1 MNFCHFFCTFV
12 LQNIFDMLLYFK
24 IKNSRSFDEKGI
36 HFSLLATETCKD
48 AEGNE
53 NLPEHLIA
61 LPKYNVNVLKTA
73 AICGA
78 NASGK
83 SNVIKCLFDMRRII
97 NYSFTGQ
104 FYQDEQLQN
113 FLTDEFSERILGKK
127 SVLPYYPNKND
138 RKNIGKPTTYTL
150 GLLIENT
157 HFEYSFSYNHERI
170 LTEYLLEY
178 PDNETEISHFYR
190 EYNEKTNKYTY
201 KKLSAIFEKKDVQQS
216 ITKGSSL
223 FLSAIHQF
231 AENDT
236 YKIDLVEK
244 IFSAMQKIKITP
256 DGGADLG
263 ISLYYLQKEDL
274 LDKLKTALQNADFLL
289 SNIEPTFE
297 EKKGIFDVELKKI
310 TSFHKDVD
318 FNFVIE
324 ESDGTKAFVA
334 WFGYIWS
341 FLDKGETLFIDE
353 FGTYMH
359 PLLTRYFINLYYE
372 KNPNNAQLIIT
383 THDIKL
389 MDRRYTRDD
398 QVFLMERSDE
408 GNSELKRLSDYEIDD
423 KYVILD
429 NLYLQGAFG
438 AIPNIKG

>member
-1 MNFCHFFCTFV
+1 
-12 LQNIFDMLLYFK
+12 MLLYFK

-61 LPKYNVNVLKTA
+61 LPKYGVNVLKTA

-83 SNVIKCLFDMRRII
+83 SNVIKCLFDMLNIMQ
-97 NYSFTGQ
+97 NSFTGN
-104 FYQDEQLQN
+104 FTN
-113 FLTDEFSERILGKK
+113 KHFLTDDFSAQILGTKAI
-127 SVLPYYPNKND
+127 LPYYPNKNNT
-138 RKNIGKPTTYTL
+138 KNIGKPTTYTI

-157 HFEYSFSYNHERI
+157 HYEYSFSYNHEKF

-178 PDNETEISHFYR
+178 PDNEVEISHFYR
-190 EYNEKTNKYTY
+190 EHNEVKNKYVYT
-201 KKLSAIFEKKDVQQS
+201 KLSTIFEKTSVQQG

-231 AENDT
+231 AEDDT
-236 YKIDLVEK
+236 YKINFVE
-244 IFSAMQKIKITP
+244 ILFENIIKIGIMPEKP
-256 DGGADLG
+256 DLKYALFT
-263 ISLYYLQKEDL
+263 LQRRRSI
-274 LDKLKTALQNADFLL
+274 LDKLNESFKNVDFLINDI
-289 SNIEPTFE
+289 NISFK
-297 EKKGIFDVELKKI
+297 EKDGGFSLDKV
-310 TSFHKDVD
+310 TSFHKDIAY
-318 FNFVIE
+318 NFMME
-324 ESDGTKAFVA
+324 ESEGTQSFVA
-334 WFGYIWS
+334 WFA
-341 FLDKGETLFIDE
+341 FICIALEQGGILVLDE
-353 FGTYMH
+353 FEKNMH
-359 PLLTRYFINLYYE
+359 PLLTRYFINLFHE

-408 GNSELKRLSDYEIDD
+408 GNSELKRLSDYEIED
-423 KYVILD
+423 KYIILD